1 MVPTN
6 LPYLHLPTY
15 LPIFL
20 PYQPYPPYLP
30 YHLTYP
36 PPTYRAAPRRRRA
49 PLAAGHARGHR
60 VVPWL
65 SPPGSWP
72 GTCEAMAWLRA
83 NLLRPRAWG
92 ANQGTVER
100 HATACS
106 WCFHLPAAVELRR
119 RRRHPPP
126 PQTVAPAAARRH
138 PGEGQICHLPS
149 ARSAGLTAGPSGSL
163 VPAHVVLVAVG
174 RRRGGSRGKVAHEGG
189 SISHQRIMRA
199 LTLL

>member
-106 WCFHLPAAVELRR
+106 WCFHLPAAVELLVVVSILLLLRPW
-119 RRRHPPP
+119 PPSMQP
-126 PQTVAPAAARRH
+126 VDIRVRVKPA
-138 PGEGQICHLPS
+138 
-149 ARSAGLTAGPSGSL
+149 
-163 VPAHVVLVAVG
+163 
-174 RRRGGSRGKVAHEGG
+174 KVRPTPYAYYPTRCD
-189 SISHQRIMRA
+189 SS
-199 LTLL
+199 